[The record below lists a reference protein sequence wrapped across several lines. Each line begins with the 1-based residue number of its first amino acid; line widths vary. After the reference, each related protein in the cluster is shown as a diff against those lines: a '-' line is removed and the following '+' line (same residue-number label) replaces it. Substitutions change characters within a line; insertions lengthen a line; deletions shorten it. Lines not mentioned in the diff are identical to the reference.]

1 MSCSVPGLCVSSKP
15 QRDGSLRQ
23 GFRHR
28 SRFRSTQSAQQ
39 KRSPR
44 LSQWNREHI
53 RGSFFFLRIVRSLFP
68 LCGDPPHVLQSAPGR
83 IALTRLQTQWPP
95 AAVDATVVSPALTAM
110 ESGAHPGRFLF
121 RHRRLPPPVPRR
133 SAPCPPAA
141 SRRMRGYMTHLPGP
155 GPAGQRRGRP
165 APPTAPRDLS

>member
-1 MSCSVPGLCVSSKP
+1 MICSVPGLCVSSKP

-28 SRFRSTQSAQQ
+28 SRFRSAQSAQQ

-53 RGSFFFLRIVRSLFP
+53 RGSFFFLRIGGSLLLFR
-68 LCGDPPHVLQSAPGR
+68 GAPPYVLQSAPGR
-83 IALTRLQTQWPP
+83 IALTRLQTQGPL
-95 AAVDATVVSPALTAM
+95 AAVDAAVVPPALTAM
-110 ESGAHPGRFLF
+110 ESGAHPGRLLF
-121 RHRRLPPPVPRR
+121 RHRLLPPPVPRR
-133 SAPCPPAA
+133 SAPCPQEVA
-141 SRRMRGYMTHLPGP
+141 RRMRGYMTRPPGP